1 MGSHGLTLV
10 VLCGGESL
18 RFGSDKAMAVW
29 RGRSL
34 VEHAL
39 AHAKQLP
46 VDKTILIA
54 GRRPHRFWGLVTSEV
69 GVTSDPG
76 EGPAEALRFYLSE
89 HPGPCLVIPVDMPY
103 LSAETLLRFLERSQ
117 GSTAI
122 LGDSRATLPCRID
135 TGFRRT
141 KEASLGAALK
151 AAGARRI
158 DPNDIDCSVA
168 ELRNINRS
176 DDLVE

>member
-1 MGSHGLTLV
+1 MGSHGLTLII
-10 VLCGGESL
+10 LCGGESR

-29 RGRSL
+29 RGRPL

-39 AHAKQLP
+39 AHAELLP
-46 VDKTILIA
+46 VDKTVLIA
-54 GRRPHRFWGLVTSEV
+54 GRKPHRFWGLVTSEV
-69 GVTSDPG
+69 SVTSDPG

-103 LSAETLLRFLERSQ
+103 LRAATLLRFLEKSE

-122 LGDSRATLPCRID
+122 LGDSKATLPCRID
-135 TGFRRT
+135 TNFRRT

-158 DPNDIDCSVA
+158 DPNHIDCNMA
-168 ELRNINRS
+168 ELRNINRCE
-176 DDLVE
+176 DLVE